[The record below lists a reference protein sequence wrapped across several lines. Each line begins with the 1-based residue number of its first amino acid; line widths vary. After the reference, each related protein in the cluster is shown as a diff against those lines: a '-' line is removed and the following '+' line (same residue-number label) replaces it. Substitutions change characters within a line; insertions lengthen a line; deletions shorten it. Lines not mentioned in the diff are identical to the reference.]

1 MTEFAKWVLSA
12 SVTPEHVVLSE
23 EASPSGF
30 LAATLE
36 DAEVEVGEDVG
47 DDVCADDA
55 TVVETLGMSFTA
67 TPGLTLKSLPSSALH
82 VFSVGL
88 PHQNI
93 EGLSAPSPSL
103 HG

>member
-1 MTEFAKWVLSA
+1 M
-12 SVTPEHVVLSE
+12 SE
-23 EASPSGF
+23 EATLSGF
-30 LAATLE
+30 LAATLD
-36 DAEVEVGEDVG
+36 DARVEVEKEDVG
-47 DDVCADDA
+47 DDVCGDDA
-55 TVVETLGMSFTA
+55 AVVETLGMSFTA
-67 TPGLTLKSLPSSALH
+67 IPGITLKSLPSSALH

>member
-1 MTEFAKWVLSA
+1 M
-12 SVTPEHVVLSE
+12 SE
-23 EASPSGF
+23 EATQSGVV
-30 LAATLE
+30 AARSDDVGFE
-36 DAEVEVGEDVG
+36 DGKDDVG
-47 DDVCADDA
+47 DEVCADDC
-55 TVVETLGMSFTA
+55 TVVEDLGMILTA

-93 EGLSAPSPSL
+93 VGLLAPSPSL